1 MDTIARAKIEH
12 SLFPASSA
20 RPPTIPGSRDRQR
33 FTHLARIVPF
43 SLIRGPACDGEAG
56 RCFLRRTS
64 TRNAKLDEVEENIWK
79 NESQKEHP
87 PFPRLSSRTPDVA
100 IHVNVR
106 RSLVNLPNGRWLY
119 AAYDSDIY
127 RYYIEMKEKKRQIDS
142 AMAGGCWSSRIRMT
156 KLRLFVVPATMLLC
170 LIKRKLF

>member
-33 FTHLARIVPF
+33 FTHLVRIVPF
-43 SLIRGPACDGEAG
+43 SLIRGPACDGDAG

-64 TRNAKLDEVEENIWK
+64 TRNAKLDEAEENTWK

-87 PFPRLSSRTPDVA
+87 PFPRLPSRTPDVA

-127 RYYIEMKEKKRQIDS
+127 RYYIEMKEKK
-142 AMAGGCWSSRIRMT
+142 
-156 KLRLFVVPATMLLC
+156 
-170 LIKRKLF
+170 KRKKTNWFGNGGRMLVEPHQNDKITIVRRSSYYVAVFD